1 MSAFPKFQLLDKV
14 ENGGTVK
21 PVFYDHRVLR
31 LVAIIRGANV
41 AFYVQIHLFSN
52 HLSFTTKIIGTKQ
65 WS

>member
-31 LVAIIRGANV
+31 LVAIICGANV

-52 HLSFTTKIIGTKQ
+52 HLSFTT
-65 WS
+65 